1 MITIGI
7 TGTIGSGKS
16 TVAGIMHELGAAVIN
31 ADEVGHEVYLPGTAG
46 WDEVVNTFGEN
57 ILAADL
63 VIDRYKLG
71 ELVFNSPEALSSLDA
86 IMRPIILEEV
96 RSRLAELRGKGTR
109 VAVLEAALLVEA
121 GWEGLVDEVWVTTA
135 PLDVIMKRLAAKK
148 RWSPEQVRQRI
159 AAQNPV
165 SLQIKSAD
173 LVIDTDKPLPE
184 LKAEIAQIFL
194 HLKH

>member
-31 ADEVGHEVYLPGTAG
+31 ADEVGHEVYLPGTPG
-46 WDEVVNTFGEN
+46 WDEVVDTFGKDV
-57 ILAADL
+57 LAPDL
-63 VIDRYKLG
+63 TIDRSKLG

-96 RSRLAELRGKGTR
+96 RSRLAELNSKGTR
-109 VAVLEAALLVEA
+109 VAVLEAALLIEA

-135 PLDVIMKRLAAKK
+135 PLGVIMERMAAKK
-148 RWSPEQVRQRI
+148 QWSPEQVRQRI

-165 SLQIKSAD
+165 ALQLKSAD

>member
-46 WDEVVNTFGEN
+46 WDEVVNTFGED
-57 ILAADL
+57 ILAPDL
-63 VIDRYKLG
+63 IIDRCKLG

-148 RWSPEQVRQRI
+148 QWSPEQVRQRI

>member
-31 ADEVGHEVYLPGTAG
+31 ADEVGHELYLPGTPG
-46 WDEVVNTFGEN
+46 WDEVVGFFGRG
-57 ILAADL
+57 ILAPDL
-63 VIDRYKLG
+63 TIDRNKLG

-96 RSRLAELRGKGTR
+96 RDRLAELRSLSTR
-109 VAVLEAALLVEA
+109 ITVLEAALLVEA

-135 PLDVIMKRLAAKK
+135 PLDVIMERMAAKK
-148 RWSPEQVRQRI
+148 QWSPEQVRQRM
-159 AAQNPV
+159 AAQNTV
-165 SLQIKSAD
+165 SQQLKSAD
-173 LVIDTDKPLPE
+173 LVIDTDKSLPE
-184 LKAEIAQIFL
+184 LKAEVAQIFL

>member
-16 TVAGIMHELGAAVIN
+16 TVAEIMHELGAAVIN
-31 ADEVGHEVYLPGTAG
+31 ADEVGHEVYLPGTPG
-46 WDEVVNTFGEN
+46 WDEVVGFFGKS
-57 ILAADL
+57 ILAPDL
-63 VIDRYKLG
+63 TIDRSKLG

-86 IMRPIILEEV
+86 IMRPIILEEI
-96 RSRLAELRGKGTR
+96 RTRLAEIRDKGTR
-109 VAVLEAALLVEA
+109 VVVLEAALLIEA
-121 GWEGLVDEVWVTTA
+121 GWEGLVDEVWVTIS
-135 PLDVIMKRLAAKK
+135 PLDVIKQRLREKK
-148 RWSPEQVRQRI
+148 QWSPEQVRQRME
-159 AAQNPV
+159 AQNTV
-165 SLQIKSAD
+165 EQQLKSAD

>member
-46 WDEVVNTFGEN
+46 WDEVVNTFGED

-63 VIDRYKLG
+63 TIDRCKLG

-135 PLDVIMKRLAAKK
+135 PLDVIMERLAAKK
-148 RWSPEQVRQRI
+148 QWSPEQVRQRI

>member
-46 WDEVVNTFGEN
+46 WDEVVNTFGED

-121 GWEGLVDEVWVTTA
+121 GWEGLVDELWVTTA
-135 PLDVIMKRLAAKK
+135 PLDVIMERLAAKK
-148 RWSPEQVRQRI
+148 QWSPEQIRQRI

>member
-31 ADEVGHEVYLPGTAG
+31 ADEVGHEVYLPGTSG
-46 WDEVVNTFGEN
+46 WDEVVDTFGRDV
-57 ILAADL
+57 LAPDL
-63 VIDRYKLG
+63 TIDRNKLG

-96 RSRLAELRGKGTR
+96 RSRLAELRSKGIR
-109 VAVLEAALLVEA
+109 VAVLEAALLIEA

-135 PLDVIMKRLAAKK
+135 PLEVIMERMAAKK
-148 RWSPEQVRQRI
+148 RWTPEQVRQRI
-159 AAQNPV
+159 AAQNTV
-165 SLQIKSAD
+165 AQQLKSAD
-173 LVIDTDKPLPE
+173 MVIDTDKPLPE
-184 LKAEIAQIFL
+184 LKAEVSQIFL
-194 HLKH
+194 RLKH

>member
-46 WDEVVNTFGEN
+46 WDEVVNTFGED
-57 ILAADL
+57 ILAPDL
-63 VIDRYKLG
+63 IIDRCKLG

-135 PLDVIMKRLAAKK
+135 PLDVIMERLAAKK
-148 RWSPEQVRQRI
+148 RWSPEQIRQRI

>member
-46 WDEVVNTFGEN
+46 WDEVVNTFGED
-57 ILAADL
+57 ILAPDL
-63 VIDRYKLG
+63 IIDRCKLG

-135 PLDVIMKRLAAKK
+135 PLDVIMERLAAKK

>member
-46 WDEVVNTFGEN
+46 WDEVVNTFGED
-57 ILAADL
+57 ILAPDL
-63 VIDRYKLG
+63 IIDRCKLG

-148 RWSPEQVRQRI
+148 QWSPEQVRQRI

-184 LKAEIAQIFL
+184 LNAEIAQIFL

>member
-46 WDEVVNTFGEN
+46 WDEVVNTFGED
-57 ILAADL
+57 ILAPDL
-63 VIDRYKLG
+63 TIDRAKLG

>member
-16 TVAGIMHELGAAVIN
+16 TVAGIMQELGANVIN

-46 WDEVVNTFGEN
+46 WDSVVETFGKA
-57 ILAADL
+57 ILAPDL
-63 VIDRYKLG
+63 TIDRSKLG

-96 RSRLAELRGKGTR
+96 RSRLAELRSRGTR
-109 VAVLEAALLVEA
+109 VAVLEAALLIEA

-135 PLDVIMKRLAAKK
+135 PLEVIMERLAAKK
-148 RWSPEQVRQRI
+148 QWSSQQVRQRI
-159 AAQNPV
+159 AAQNTV
-165 SLQIKSAD
+165 AQQLKSAD

>member
-16 TVAGIMHELGAAVIN
+16 TVAEIMHELGAAVIN

-46 WDEVVNTFGEN
+46 WDEVVNTFGED
-57 ILAADL
+57 ILAPDL
-63 VIDRYKLG
+63 IIDRCKLG

-148 RWSPEQVRQRI
+148 QWSPEQVRQRI

>member
-46 WDEVVNTFGEN
+46 WDEVVNTFGED
-57 ILAADL
+57 ILAPDL
-63 VIDRYKLG
+63 IIDRCKLG

-148 RWSPEQVRQRI
+148 QWSPEQIRQRI

>member
-31 ADEVGHEVYLPGTAG
+31 ADEVGHEVYLPGTSG
-46 WDEVVNTFGEN
+46 WDEVVDTFGRDV
-57 ILAADL
+57 LAPDL
-63 VIDRYKLG
+63 TIDRNKLG

-96 RSRLAELRGKGTR
+96 RSRLAELRSKGIR
-109 VAVLEAALLVEA
+109 VAVLEAALLIEA

-135 PLDVIMKRLAAKK
+135 PLEVIMERMAAKK
-148 RWSPEQVRQRI
+148 RWTPEQVRQRI
-159 AAQNPV
+159 AAQNTV
-165 SLQIKSAD
+165 AQQLKSAD
-173 LVIDTDKPLPE
+173 MVIDTDKPLPE

-194 HLKH
+194 HLKR